1 MLKKIIIAL
10 LVIGVLA
17 EAIPYFVYGIWG
29 HEAMILYIRA
39 NSKNVVVKNGDTAFI
54 FISTGST
61 VEDVADM
68 LDENGLILNKG
79 NFLWIS
85 EKKNYQGKNV
95 VPGKYEIKNG
105 WSNTDLIDH
114 LRAGRG
120 RLEVKITFNNVRTL
134 EEIAGQVGGNIE
146 ADSAELISVF
156 TNPDTVSKY
165 GFNSNTF
172 LTLFIPDT
180 YQMDWATDAGE
191 FLQIITKNYK
201 DFWNDND
208 RKHKATNLGLSQSEV
223 TILASIVYAEQKS
236 PRAKEWNRIA
246 GLYINRLNTG
256 MKLQSDPTVICGI
269 GDYTIER
276 VLNKHLEYDSPYN
289 TYLYAGLPP
298 GPINIPE
305 PDVID
310 AVLNYED
317 HDYIY
322 MCAKADNSGT
332 HAFAE
337 SVDQHN
343 ENARAFRKWLDQR
356 GIK

>member
-1 MLKKIIIAL
+1 MGIA
-10 LVIGVLA
+10 IGG
-17 EAIPYFVYGIWG
+17 YFGYEFYSKVYK
-29 HEAMILYIRA
+29 
-39 NSKNVVVKNGDTAFI
+39 SNVVIKGKDAAFI
-54 FISTGST
+54 FIKTGST
-61 VEDVADM
+61 LDDVAEM
-68 LDENGLILNKG
+68 LSSNGLIENKAS
-79 NFLWIS
+79 FLWLS
-85 EKKNYQGKNV
+85 EKKNYKDKNI
-95 VPGKYEIKNG
+95 VPGKYEIRNG
-105 WSNTDLIDH
+105 WSNTDLIGH

-134 EEIAGQVGGNIE
+134 EQIAGQVGGSIE
-146 ADSAELISVF
+146 ADSAQLISVF

-165 GFNSNTF
+165 GFNSRTF
-172 LTLFIPDT
+172 VTLFIPNT

-201 DFWNDND
+201 EFWNEND
-208 RKHKATNLGLSQSEV
+208 RKSKATILGLSQSEV

-246 GLYINRLNTG
+246 GLYVNRLKKG
-256 MKLQSDPTVICGI
+256 MKLQSDPTVIYGI
-269 GDYTIER
+269 GDFTIER

-289 TYLYAGLPP
+289 TYVYSGLPP

-305 PDVID
+305 PTVID

-337 SVDQHN
+337 TLDQHN
-343 ENARAFRKWLDQR
+343 ENARAFRQWLDKR